1 MYKRIV
7 KIFSVFFMSGAD
19 IICKLLINYQLNPK
33 SFSEKIGL
41 DRPQAIYDIQNGKT
55 KNISAKMADKIISAF
70 PEIDRSW
77 LLTGEGNMLKPMGTV
92 FVKKSDG
99 IPFYDMDVTAGIT
112 ESFADVR
119 EEVQY
124 YINYPPLNDCDAAFP
139 VYGDSMEPDFYAGDV
154 VLVREIRNV
163 DSMLW
168 GEPYLIITDAA
179 CDNLRTIKNVYLS
192 EDRRSFILRAT
203 NPKYSGDTI
212 VPRDNVLKIF
222 LVKGKV
228 ARRQL

>member
-1 MYKRIV
+1 MGAKERLRAYLKHKGISQV
-7 KIFSVFFMSGAD
+7 DFTNNIGASPGYIGAMSKGFGPRYEPVVREKYPD
-19 IICKLLINYQLNPK
+19 LN
-33 SFSEKIGL
+33 IG
-41 DRPQAIYDIQNGKT
+41 
-55 KNISAKMADKIISAF
+55 
-70 PEIDRSW
+70 W
-77 LLTGEGNMLKPMGTV
+77 LLTGEGEMLCEN
-92 FVKKSDG
+92 KSELRQTSNG

-139 VYGDSMEPDFYAGDV
+139 VYGDSMEPDFYPGDV

-168 GEPYLIITDAA
+168 GEPYLIITDAI

-192 EDRRSFILRAT
+192 EDRRNFILRAT

>member
-1 MYKRIV
+1 
-7 KIFSVFFMSGAD
+7 
-19 IICKLLINYQLNPK
+19 
-33 SFSEKIGL
+33 
-41 DRPQAIYDIQNGKT
+41 
-55 KNISAKMADKIISAF
+55 MADKIISAF

-77 LLTGEGNMLKPMGTV
+77 LLSGEGNMLKPMETV

-139 VYGDSMEPDFYAGDV
+139 VYGDSMEPDFYPGDV

-168 GEPYLIITDAA
+168 GEPYLIITDAT